1 MQHYSLRPANSF
13 IGGSLH
19 DLNTADSNPGEIEG
33 ISDVDRDPVN
43 EDSLDNDDDESN
55 SVVTPLLP
63 LLADCVHDSY
73 RNSIPL
79 HGVGVDD
86 DRSALEHSGRSPSP
100 SYNILTHEGVSFSQW
115 MFLTSWSAFIL
126 VSMST
131 SLSKLGTD
139 VSPIE
144 TARARFLQI
153 IIDHFIDEHVIE
165 AAETSDVGCY
175 QGNEKANKR
184 KQREIQYEGDH
195 RFALP
200 LMYVANLYET
210 LVNDVNVRLAS
221 LDGIREKNI
230 GVALETAG
238 GLYRRLAKKFPPK
251 GSCSFRRRE
260 LATSLATRTR
270 FPELVVQEE
279 KRVRFVV
286 VNGLSIIEKPNNI
299 GIDDADWFKRLTGR
313 HEVAISARDYKFYS
327 PRHKYKRGASHSL
340 TNIPGLNA
348 ISVTESSSQ
357 VANAIGFRPVNES
370 QSHHEPSPKHHV
382 QQSPQPTYHPLHQAH
397 HQNIQQSQHSTHFSH
412 LHQCPHPSHVPD
424 LSHQHQTQTIPPH
437 LTCLQSLSGSNL
449 GGCLHILPT
458 SPAKFC
464 DECGT
469 PYFRETSKFCS
480 ECGTKRG
487 TNVSKVETD

>member
-100 SYNILTHEGVSFSQW
+100 SYNILTHE
-115 MFLTSWSAFIL
+115 
-126 VSMST
+126 
-131 SLSKLGTD
+131 D

-165 AAETSDVGCY
+165 AAETSDVRCY
-175 QGNEKANKR
+175 QGNEKVNKR

-327 PRHKYKRGASHSL
+327 PRHKYKRSASHSMS
-340 TNIPGLNA
+340 NIPGLNA

-382 QQSPQPTYHPLHQAH
+382 QQSPQPTYHPLHQVH

-437 LTCLQSLSGSNL
+437 LTSLQSLSGSNL

-480 ECGTKRG
+480 ECGTKRLG
-487 TNVSKVETD
+487 TSI